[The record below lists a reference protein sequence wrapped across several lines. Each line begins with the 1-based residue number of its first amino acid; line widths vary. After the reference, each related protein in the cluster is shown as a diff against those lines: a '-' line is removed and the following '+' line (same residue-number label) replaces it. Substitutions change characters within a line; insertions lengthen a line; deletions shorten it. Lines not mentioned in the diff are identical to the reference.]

1 MKRSLIIC
9 AVICMIAA
17 LLGWRESKALSLQ
30 RKTNAQL
37 AKEASALPIETT
49 SVSKAAS
56 LRVAQGKA
64 DLGRKKKVKV
74 LASDYVALLR
84 SEGGASAEE
93 LAALREIIKSRLEEL
108 DPIAIKEFMDEFNS
122 MPEVNSGMKSDVNE
136 YVMNVFIKKYPV
148 EMAGMMSKNPE
159 LFSIS
164 DQSMPER
171 VIYDPFKFL
180 MYYCCQQKDL
190 PLAFQCLAE
199 ASPEFQTKYIG
210 ETLQYYGDN
219 PLGRAELFEEMR
231 AFASTP
237 EQRELVQG
245 KMSDLLFDRS
255 DAKVTFV
262 EANELLQSANLSN
275 EELVAAT
282 KNMEKKVRVGET
294 GQWLDW
300 LAKTGIPDE
309 VSKERAFELATRWT
323 EKDYL
328 AVGQW
333 LNYAP
338 SSPEKSAV
346 ASAYAAK
353 AYPYDPENAMKWI
366 ETIPQGPDRTKALQ
380 TIYQG
385 MKKSEA
391 FYDNNREVVEAFARE
406 HGIKE

>member
-9 AVICMIAA
+9 AVICIVAA
-17 LLGWRESKALSLQ
+17 LLGWREKEQLSSKKEANAKLVREVAAIPIDDAPMSNAASIRLEQ
-30 RKTNAQL
+30 RKENL
-37 AKEASALPIETT
+37 AL
-49 SVSKAAS
+49 
-56 LRVAQGKA
+56 
-64 DLGRKKKVKV
+64 KKKVKA
-74 LASDYVALLR
+74 LASDYFALLR
-84 SEGGASAEE
+84 NDGGASAEE
-93 LAALREIIKSRLEEL
+93 LAIMRENIKSRLEEL
-108 DPIAIKEFMDEFNS
+108 APLAIGEFMGEFNS
-122 MPEVNSGMKSDVNE
+122 IPDVNSGMKSDVNE

-148 EMAGMMSKNPE
+148 EMAGMMSKTPE

-164 DQSMPER
+164 NQSMPER

-180 MYYCCQQKDL
+180 MYDCCQQKDL

-199 ASPEFQTKYIG
+199 ASPEFQSKYIG
-210 ETLQYYGDN
+210 ETLQYYGDT

-237 EQRELVQG
+237 EQRELVRG
-245 KMSDLLFDRS
+245 KMSDLLFDRP

-262 EANELLQSANLSN
+262 EASDLLQTANLSS

-282 KNMEKKVRVGET
+282 KDMEKKVRVGET

-309 VSKERAFELATRWT
+309 VSKERAFDLATRWT

-333 LNYAP
+333 LTSSPN
-338 SSPEKSAV
+338 SPEKSAV

-353 AYPYDPENAMKWI
+353 TYPYDPAGAMKWVQ
-366 ETIPQGPDRTKALQ
+366 TLPQGPDRNKALE
-380 TIYQG
+380 TIYQN
-385 MKKSEA
+385 MPKDSDA
-391 FYDNNREVVEAFARE
+391 ANAFASE
-406 HGIKE
+406 HGLAK